1 MDTVSDRHLKVTVM
15 TTEDGRAIRYDSD
28 GRKLCAGIVK
38 HTGQPCMLPAMSKQ
52 DVCQHHGGKSSG
64 PKRAARL
71 KLLDLI
77 EPALATLAREMAS
90 TTNKPADRIRAAE
103 NILDRAGVSRVHT
116 IETDDARALLMMKI
130 EEARA
135 QAEQTVQD
143 MSKELESNEQA
154 GEAAEEAAADRER
167 E

>member
-1 MDTVSDRHLKVTVM
+1 
-15 TTEDGRAIRYDSD
+15 
-28 GRKLCAGIVK
+28 
-38 HTGQPCMLPAMSKQ
+38 
-52 DVCQHHGGKSSG
+52 
-64 PKRAARL
+64 
-71 KLLDLI
+71 LDLI

-143 MSKELESNEQA
+143 MTKELESNEQA